1 MLDIK
6 VSSEQLKY
14 AYHLVKQHNFGNRGI
29 ADGNKTEQF
38 IGILGQVVT
47 ADLLKLK
54 RPDGSTGF
62 DGGYDFLIDGNK
74 VDVKTMGRTVAMK
87 NYYVHN
93 FIGWQ
98 KDFEVDYY
106 LFCSFNKRRRIMT
119 ICGWI
124 SKADFFKKATLYK
137 QGTRRYRENG
147 THFET
152 KADLYEIKQR
162 DLNKIDSTENLFS
175 LLPE

>member
-74 VDVKTMGRTVAMK
+74 VDVKTMGRTVVMK

-124 SKADFFKKATLYK
+124 SKNDFFKKAILYK
-137 QGTRRYRENG
+137 QGSRRYREDG
-147 THFET
+147 THFEA
-152 KADLYEIKQR
+152 KADLYEIKQIE
-162 DLNKIDSTENLFS
+162 LNTINSTKDIQNSFK
-175 LLPE
+175 